1 MKEIKWVCINNKRHG
16 NLEHQLTIGKTYTEI
31 ESNYVDLNCILIE
44 NDLGWV
50 VEYYQPTV
58 FVRIDEWREMQLK
71 KLDL

>member
-16 NLEHQLTIGKTYTEI
+16 DHEHQLTIGKTYTEI
-31 ESNYVDLNCILIE
+31 ESNYADLDCIIIK

-50 VEYYQPTV
+50 GEYYQPTV
-58 FVRIDEWREMQLK
+58 FIRIDEWREMQLK